1 MTPYKN
7 LWDFYRDTA
16 RLVEEGAT
24 LRTLYDAMLGVQS
37 EDMRAVQAS
46 PKRLREMAQG
56 WSQRPNFLPIRL
68 NELFNGLQ
76 VDHTDDYVL
85 AMVGGLGGRQE
96 QEVRL
101 FMLRHDHA
109 LRDEVFWRIFEVEG
123 GGEISLANIDKFSRE
138 ELNWHNTVVLL
149 ANEGTLDRRRVLR
162 GCLEALNRDFSAYR
176 AGWFSRLYATLA
188 PTPDEAA
195 ADQPLLRQ
203 SLGSSITATVALAVK
218 QFEALH
224 KQGLLDAAPFVDA
237 CGGAFSGSK
246 AAALSVLRIL
256 EALGAQAR
264 VEPESAAEA
273 LALGLAHPHADVQRA
288 AVKALAKLGRTDLA
302 QQQRDAL
309 APAVAVLLAGESAG
323 AVGDAGG
330 AGDAGHA
337 GGVAATESLPTAG
350 AGLAEG
356 ANADPPSNTSFGLPL
371 PEPLRPWTDADAL
384 ERYAALLEAPADA
397 LEFELAL
404 AWLATSG
411 QVAATVAPLAKRAR
425 QLAERDA
432 QHYAAALLLAAHDPD
447 SPFLPQK
454 YWQKTTS
461 QVVNGEWV
469 YENVGEP
476 QPLPSAE
483 QSSLL
488 PSFITRLREVAA
500 IVQGKAPRRPLL
512 ATPTDT
518 QGWVDA
524 DVLLARFEAGKERGA
539 PLPVD
544 LVQAL
549 LRVRPEHR
557 ARVVQ
562 ATGGAWPQITDTVQI
577 EWRSR
582 GSSTLKADGS
592 PQWVWWSPVVHAAP
606 AGAPTATQPALI
618 PSGPPQHQEGPDAH
632 ALVCAELGLVNP
644 ASTLPLAAA
653 SMEIMNVAAGDEAE
667 HRAPAV
673 LRVLAVHPGAWQP
686 ETVQLLALGMAA
698 KQAEVRAQA
707 VEVFAA
713 AVPQRVDATA
723 AVQAYAACVPAIV
736 LTRWAASFTD
746 AATLAPAAVI
756 AVLGGLLPRLDA
768 KARGIGSLLT
778 VLLDESLRHAHPVAD
793 PALRGWLAGFTGASA
808 AAKAAK
814 ALLALK
820 TP

>member
-1 MTPYKN
+1 MTVRMTPYKN
-7 LWDFYRDTA
+7 LWDYYRDTA
-16 RLVEEGAT
+16 RLIEGGAT

-68 NELFNGLQ
+68 NEVFNGLQ

-203 SLGSSITATVALAVK
+203 SLGSPITATVGLAVK

-264 VEPESAAEA
+264 AEPESVAQA

-309 APAVAVLLAGESAG
+309 APAVAVLLPDEAAEDADAAHAHLPSSA
-323 AVGDAGG
+323 
-330 AGDAGHA
+330 
-337 GGVAATESLPTAG
+337 S
-350 AGLAEG
+350 
-356 ANADPPSNTSFGLPL
+356 SGLP
-371 PEPLRPWTDADAL
+371 PPAPLRPWTDADAL
-384 ERYAALLEAPADA
+384 ERYAALLELPADV

-411 QVAATVAPLAKRAR
+411 QGAATVAPLAKRALR
-425 QLAERDA
+425 LVERDA
-432 QHYAAALLLAAHDPD
+432 QHYAAALLLAAHDPA

-488 PSFITRLREVAA
+488 PSFITRLREVAG
-500 IVQGKAPRRPLL
+500 IVQGRTARRPLL

-524 DVLLARFEAGKERGA
+524 DVLLARFEAGRESGA

-549 LRVRPEHR
+549 LRVHPEHR
-557 ARVVQ
+557 ARVVE
-562 ATGGAWPQITDTVQI
+562 ATGGAGPQITGMVRI
-577 EWRSR
+577 AWHSR

-592 PQWVWWSPVVHAAP
+592 PQWVWWSPVVHAEP
-606 AGAPTATQPALI
+606 ADAPTATQPALI
-618 PSGPPQHQEGPDAH
+618 PSGPPQHQEGVDAH
-632 ALVCAELGLVNP
+632 ALVCAELGLANP
-644 ASTLPLAAA
+644 ASTLPLTAA

-673 LRVLAVHPGAWQP
+673 LRVLALHPGAWQP
-686 ETVQLLALGMAA
+686 ETVQLLALGMAS

-713 AVPQRVDATA
+713 AIPQRVDATVA
-723 AVQAYAACVPAIV
+723 AQAYAACSPAIV
-736 LTRWAASFTD
+736 LTRWAASFAD

-756 AVLGGLLPRLDA
+756 AVLGGLLPRLDS

-793 PALRGWLAGFTGASA
+793 ADLRGWLAGFTGASA

>member
-7 LWDFYRDTA
+7 LWDYYRDTA
-16 RLVEEGAT
+16 RLIEEGAT
-24 LRTLYDAMLGVQS
+24 LRSLYDAMLGVQS

-68 NELFNGLQ
+68 NEVFNGLQ
-76 VDHTDDYVL
+76 VDQTDDYVL

-109 LRDEVFWRIFEVEG
+109 LRDGAFWRIFEVEG

-162 GCLEALNRDFSAYR
+162 SCLEALNRDFSAYR
-176 AGWFSRLYATLA
+176 AGWFSRVYATLA
-188 PTPDEAA
+188 PAPDEAA

-224 KQGLLDAAPFVDA
+224 KHGLLDAAPFVDA

-264 VEPESAAEA
+264 AESESVAQA

-288 AVKALAKLGRTDLA
+288 AVKALAKLGRMDLA

-309 APAVAVLLAGESAG
+309 APAVAVLVPDGAAEDADAAG
-323 AVGDAGG
+323 ANGAADA
-330 AGDAGHA
+330 
-337 GGVAATESLPTAG
+337 LPTSG
-350 AGLAEG
+350 TGLAQS
-356 ANADPPSNTSFGLPL
+356 ANGHLQSSTSSGLPL
-371 PEPLRPWTDADAL
+371 PVPLRPWTDADAL
-384 ERYAALLEAPADA
+384 ERYAALLESPADV

-432 QHYAAALLLAAHDPD
+432 QHYAAALLLAAHDPE

-476 QPLPSAE
+476 QPLPTAE

-488 PSFITRLREVAA
+488 PSFITRLREVAG

-518 QGWVDA
+518 QGWIDA
-524 DVLLARFEAGKERGA
+524 DVLLARFEAGRVSGA

-549 LRVRPEHR
+549 LRVHPEHR

-562 ATGGAWPQITDTVQI
+562 ATGGAWPQITDTVRI
-577 EWRSR
+577 AWHSR

-592 PQWVWWSPVVHAAP
+592 PQWVWWSPVVHAEP
-606 AGAPTATQPALI
+606 AEAPTASQPALI
-618 PSGPPQHQEGPDAH
+618 PSGPPQHQEGVDAH
-632 ALVCAELGLVNP
+632 ALVCAELGLANP

-673 LRVLAVHPGAWQP
+673 LRALAQHPGAWQP
-686 ETVQLLALGMAA
+686 ETVQLLALGMAS

-713 AVPQRVDATA
+713 AIPQRMDATVA
-723 AVQAYAACVPAIV
+723 AQAYAACAPAIV
-736 LTRWAASFTD
+736 LTRWAASFAD

-756 AVLGGLLPRLDA
+756 AVLGGLLPRLDP
-768 KARGIGSLLT
+768 KTRGIGSLLT
-778 VLLDESLRHAHPVAD
+778 VLLDESLRHAQPVAD
-793 PALRGWLAGFTGASA
+793 AALRGWLAGFTGASA

-820 TP
+820 TS

>member
-1 MTPYKN
+1 MTTYEN
-7 LWDFYRDTA
+7 LWGYYRDTV

-37 EDMRAVQAS
+37 DDMRAVQAS

-56 WSQRPNFLPIRL
+56 WTQRPNFVPIRL
-68 NELFNGLQ
+68 NELFNGLR

-109 LRDEVFWRIFEVEG
+109 LRDQVFWRIFEVEG

-264 VEPESAAEA
+264 VEPESVAEA
-273 LALGLAHPHADVQRA
+273 LALGLAHPHVDVQRA

-309 APAVAVLLAGESAG
+309 APAVAVLLPDEAARDDG
-323 AVGDAGG
+323 AAE
-330 AGDAGHA
+330 AMR
-337 GGVAATESLPTAG
+337 TAG
-350 AGLAEG
+350 AGHAEG
-356 ANADPPSNTSFGLPL
+356 ANADIPSSTSYRLPL
-371 PEPLRPWTDADAL
+371 PGPLRPWTDADAL
-384 ERYAALLEAPADA
+384 DRYAALLETPADV

-411 QVAATVAPLAKRAR
+411 QVATTVAPLAKRAR
-425 QLAERDA
+425 RLAERDA
-432 QHYAAALLLAAHDPD
+432 QHYAAALLLAAQDPD
-447 SPFLPQK
+447 GPFLPQK

-488 PSFITRLREVAA
+488 PSFITRLREVAG
-500 IVQGKAPRRPLL
+500 IVQGKSPRRPLL

-524 DVLLARFEAGKERGA
+524 DVLLARFEAGSESGA
-539 PLPVD
+539 PFPVD

-549 LRVRPEHR
+549 LRVNPEHR
-557 ARVVQ
+557 VRVVE
-562 ATGGAWPQITDTVQI
+562 ATGGAWPRITDTVRI

-592 PQWVWWSPVVHAAP
+592 PQWVWWSPVVHAEP
-606 AGAPTATQPALI
+606 AEAPTATQPALI
-618 PSGPPQHQEGPDAH
+618 PSGAPQHQEGVDAH
-632 ALVCAELGLVNP
+632 ALVCAELGLANP

-653 SMEIMNVAAGDEAE
+653 SMEIMNGAAGDEAE

-673 LRVLAVHPGAWQP
+673 LRALAVHPGAWP
-686 ETVQLLALGMAA
+686 SETVQLLALGMSAR
-698 KQAEVRAQA
+698 QAEVRAQA
-707 VEVFAA
+707 VEVFASA
-713 AVPQRVDATA
+713 IPQRVDAASA
-723 AVQAYAACVPAIV
+723 AQAYAACAPAVV

-746 AATLAPAAVI
+746 AATLAPAAAI
-756 AVLGGLLPRLDA
+756 AVLSGLLPRLDA

-778 VLLDESLRHAHPVAD
+778 VLLDESLRHAHPVVDAD
-793 PALRGWLAGFTGASA
+793 LRGWLAGFTGASA
-808 AAKAAK
+808 AAKVAK

>member
-7 LWDFYRDTA
+7 LWDYYRDTA
-16 RLVEEGAT
+16 RLIDEGAT
-24 LRTLYDAMLGVQS
+24 LRSLYDAMLGVQS

-68 NELFNGLQ
+68 NEVFNGLQ
-76 VDHTDDYVL
+76 VDRTDDYVL

-176 AGWFSRLYATLA
+176 AGWFSRLYATLSPA
-188 PTPDEAA
+188 PDEAA

-203 SLGSSITATVALAVK
+203 SLGSPITATIALAVK

-224 KQGLLDAAPFVDA
+224 KHGLLDAAPFVDA

-256 EALGAQAR
+256 EALGAQASTETNS
-264 VEPESAAEA
+264 VAEA

-309 APAVAVLLAGESAG
+309 APAVAALLPDLAGEDAG
-323 AVGDAGG
+323 A
-330 AGDAGHA
+330 
-337 GGVAATESLPTAG
+337 AAAAEATRTAET
-350 AGLAEG
+350 GLAEG
-356 ANADPPSNTSFGLPL
+356 ANSYPPSNTSSGLPL

-384 ERYAALLEAPADA
+384 ERYAALLESPADV

-432 QHYAAALLLAAHDPD
+432 QHYAAALLMAAHDPE

-476 QPLPSAE
+476 QPLPAAE

-488 PSFITRLREVAA
+488 PSFITRLREVAG
-500 IVQGKAPRRPLL
+500 IVQGKEPRRPLL

-524 DVLLARFEAGKERGA
+524 DVLLARFEAGRESGA

-549 LRVRPEHR
+549 LRVHPEHR

-562 ATGGAWPQITDTVQI
+562 ATGGAWPQITDTVRI
-577 EWRSR
+577 EWHSR

-592 PQWVWWSPVVHAAP
+592 PQWVWWSPVVHAEP
-606 AGAPTATQPALI
+606 AEAPTATQPALI
-618 PSGPPQHQEGPDAH
+618 PSGPPQHQEGVAAH
-632 ALVCAELGLVNP
+632 ALVCAELGLADP

-686 ETVQLLALGMAA
+686 ETVQLLALGMAS

-713 AVPQRVDATA
+713 AIPQRVDATVA
-723 AVQAYAACVPAIV
+723 AQAYAACAPAIV

-756 AVLGGLLPRLDA
+756 AVLGGLLPRLDP

-793 PALRGWLAGFTGASA
+793 AEVRGWLAGFSGASA

>member
-16 RLVEEGAT
+16 RLIEDGVT

-188 PTPDEAA
+188 PAPDEAA

-203 SLGSSITATVALAVK
+203 SLGSPITATVTLAVK

-224 KQGLLDAAPFVDA
+224 KQGLLDAAPFVQA
-237 CGGAFSGSK
+237 CGGVFSGSK

-264 VEPESAAEA
+264 AEPESVAQA

-309 APAVAVLLAGESAG
+309 APAVAVLLPDGTGEVAG
-323 AVGDAGG
+323 AIG
-330 AGDAGHA
+330 A
-337 GGVAATESLPTAG
+337 T
-350 AGLAEG
+350 G
-356 ANADPPSNTSFGLPL
+356 ANGASAFAHLPSNTSSGLP
-371 PEPLRPWTDADAL
+371 PPGPLRPWTDADAT
-384 ERYAALLEAPADA
+384 ERYAGLLDAPADV

-425 QLAERDA
+425 HLAERDT
-432 QHYAAALLLAAHDPD
+432 QHYAAALLLAAHDRD
-447 SPFLPQK
+447 GPFLPQK

-461 QVVNGEWV
+461 QLVNGEWV
-469 YENVGEP
+469 YENVGDP

-483 QSSLL
+483 QASLL
-488 PSFITRLREVAA
+488 PSFITRLREVAG
-500 IVQGKAPRRPLL
+500 IVQGRAPRRPLL

-518 QGWVDA
+518 QGWIDA
-524 DVLLARFEAGKERGA
+524 DVLLARFEAGRESGA

-549 LRVRPEHR
+549 LRVHPEHR
-557 ARVVQ
+557 ARVVEV
-562 ATGGAWPQITDTVQI
+562 TGGAGPQITDTVRI

-582 GSSTLKADGS
+582 GSSSLKADGS
-592 PQWVWWSPVVHAAP
+592 PQWVWWSPVVHAEP
-606 AGAPTATQPALI
+606 AEAPTATQPALI
-618 PSGPPQHQEGPDAH
+618 PSGPPLQQEGVNAH
-632 ALVCAELGLVNP
+632 ALVCAELGLANP

-653 SMEIMNVAAGDEAE
+653 SIEIMNVAAGDEAE

-673 LRVLAVHPGAWQP
+673 LRVLAVHPGVWQP
-686 ETVQLLALGMAA
+686 ETVQLLALGMSA

-713 AVPQRVDATA
+713 AIPDRVDATVA
-723 AVQAYAACVPAIV
+723 AQAYAACAPAIV
-736 LTRWAASFTD
+736 LTRWAASFAD
-746 AATLAPAAVI
+746 AATLAPVAVI

-778 VLLDESLRHAHPVAD
+778 VLLDESLRHAHPVGDAG
-793 PALRGWLAGFTGASA
+793 LRGWLAGFTGTSA

-820 TP
+820 KP

>member
-1 MTPYKN
+1 MTSYKN
-7 LWDFYRDTA
+7 LWDYYRDTA
-16 RLVEEGAT
+16 RLIEDGAT

-46 PKRLREMAQG
+46 PKRLREMAQA
-56 WSQRPNFLPIRL
+56 WTQRPNFLPIRL
-68 NELFNGLQ
+68 NELFNGLH

-176 AGWFSRLYATLA
+176 AGWFSRLYATLIPA
-188 PTPDEAA
+188 PDEAA

-203 SLGSSITATVALAVK
+203 SLGSPITATVTLAVK

-224 KQGLLDAAPFVDA
+224 KQGLLDAAPFVQA
-237 CGGAFSGSK
+237 CASAFSGSK

-264 VEPESAAEA
+264 AEPESVAQA
-273 LALGLAHPHADVQRA
+273 LAQGLAHPHADVQRA

-309 APAVAVLLAGESAG
+309 APAVAVLLPDEAAE
-323 AVGDAGG
+323 DA
-330 AGDAGHA
+330 HA
-337 GGVAATESLPTAG
+337 HL
-350 AGLAEG
+350 
-356 ANADPPSNTSFGLPL
+356 PSNTSSGLP
-371 PEPLRPWTDADAL
+371 PPGPLRPWTDADAL
-384 ERYAALLEAPADA
+384 ERYAALLEAPADV

-411 QVAATVAPLAKRAR
+411 QVAATVAPLAKRALR
-425 QLAERDA
+425 LAERDA
-432 QHYAAALLLAAHDPD
+432 QHYAAALLLAAHDPGG
-447 SPFLPQK
+447 PFLPQK
-454 YWQKTTS
+454 YWQRTTS

-488 PSFITRLREVAA
+488 PSFITRLREVAG
-500 IVQGKAPRRPLL
+500 IVQGRAPRRPLL

-524 DVLLARFEAGKERGA
+524 DALLARFEAGRESGA

-557 ARVVQ
+557 ARVVG
-562 ATGGAWPQITDTVQI
+562 ATGSAWPRITDTVRI

-592 PQWVWWSPVVHAAP
+592 PQWVWWSPVVHAEP
-606 AGAPTATQPALI
+606 AESPTATQPALI
-618 PSGPPQHQEGPDAH
+618 PSGPPQHQEAGDAH
-632 ALVCAELGLVNP
+632 ALVCAELGLADP

-653 SMEIMNVAAGDEAE
+653 SMEIMNAAAGDEAE

-673 LRVLAVHPGAWQP
+673 LRVLAVHPGVWQP
-686 ETVQLLALGMAA
+686 ETVQLLALGMSAR
-698 KQAEVRAQA
+698 QAEVRAQA

-713 AVPQRVDATA
+713 AIPDRVDATVA
-723 AVQAYAACVPAIV
+723 AQAYAACAPAIV
-736 LTRWAASFTD
+736 LTRWAASLTD

-756 AVLGGLLPRLDA
+756 AVLGGLLPRLDP

-778 VLLDESLRHAHPVAD
+778 VLLDESLRHAQPVAD
-793 PALRGWLAGFTGASA
+793 ADLRGWLAGFTGASA

>member
-1 MTPYKN
+1 MTTYKN
-7 LWDFYRDTA
+7 LWDYYRDTA
-16 RLVEEGAT
+16 RLIEEGAT
-24 LRTLYDAMLGVQS
+24 LRSLYDAMLGVQS

-68 NELFNGLQ
+68 NEVFNGLQ
-76 VDHTDDYVL
+76 VDRTDDYVL

-109 LRDEVFWRIFEVEG
+109 LRDEVFWRLFEVEG

-176 AGWFSRLYATLA
+176 AGWFSRVYATLA
-188 PTPDEAA
+188 PTPGEAA

-203 SLGSSITATVALAVK
+203 SLGSPLTATVALAVK
-218 QFEALH
+218 QFETLH

-256 EALGAQAR
+256 EALGEQAST
-264 VEPESAAEA
+264 EPDALAEA

-309 APAVAVLLAGESAG
+309 APAVAVLLPDLAGKDAG
-323 AVGDAGG
+323 AAEALRTPG
-330 AGDAGHA
+330 
-337 GGVAATESLPTAG
+337 T
-350 AGLAEG
+350 GLAEG
-356 ANADPPSNTSFGLPL
+356 ATAHLPTNTSSGLPL
-371 PEPLRPWTDADAL
+371 PGPLHPWTDADAL
-384 ERYAALLEAPADA
+384 ERYAALLEAPADV

-411 QVAATVAPLAKRAR
+411 QVAATVAPLVKRAR
-425 QLAERDA
+425 HLAERDA
-432 QHYAAALLLAAHDPD
+432 QHYAAALLLAAHDPE

-488 PSFITRLREVAA
+488 PSFITRLREVAGV
-500 IVQGKAPRRPLL
+500 VQGRAPHRPLL
-512 ATPTDT
+512 ATPTNT
-518 QGWVDA
+518 HGWVDA
-524 DVLLARFEAGKERGA
+524 DALLARFEAGRNSGA

-549 LRVRPEHR
+549 LRVHPEHR
-557 ARVVQ
+557 AGVIQ
-562 ATGGAWPQITDTVQI
+562 ATGGAWPQITDTVRV

-582 GSSTLKADGS
+582 GSSTLKTDGS
-592 PQWVWWSPVVHAAP
+592 PQWVWWSPVVHAEP
-606 AGAPTATQPALI
+606 AEAPTATQPALI
-618 PSGPPQHQEGPDAH
+618 PSSAPQHHDSVDAH
-632 ALVCAELGLVNP
+632 ALVCAELGLANP

-653 SMEIMNVAAGDEAE
+653 SIEIMNVAAGDEAE

-713 AVPQRVDATA
+713 AIPQRVDATA
-723 AVQAYAACVPAIV
+723 AAQAYAACAPAIV

-756 AVLGGLLPRLDA
+756 AVLGGLLPRLDP

-778 VLLDESLRHAHPVAD
+778 VLLDESLRHAQPVAD
-793 PALRGWLAGFTGASA
+793 SELRGWLAGFTGTSA

>member
-16 RLVEEGAT
+16 RLVEEGTT

-76 VDHTDDYVL
+76 VDPTDDYVL

-109 LRDEVFWRIFEVEG
+109 LRDGAFWRIFEVEG

-162 GCLEALNRDFSAYR
+162 SCLEALNRDFSAYR
-176 AGWFSRLYATLA
+176 AGWFSRLYVALTPA
-188 PTPDEAA
+188 PDEAA

-203 SLGSSITATVALAVK
+203 SLGSPITATVALAVK

-246 AAALSVLRIL
+246 AAALSVVRIL

-264 VEPESAAEA
+264 AEPESVAQA

-309 APAVAVLLAGESAG
+309 APAVAVLLPDG
-323 AVGDAGG
+323 A
-330 AGDAGHA
+330 
-337 GGVAATESLPTAG
+337 
-350 AGLAEG
+350 AEG
-356 ANADPPSNTSFGLPL
+356 AHAHLPSNMPTGLPSAG
-371 PEPLRPWTDADAL
+371 PLRPWTDTDAL
-384 ERYAALLEAPADA
+384 ERYAALLEAPADV

-432 QHYAAALLLAAHDPD
+432 QHYAAALLLAAQDPKA
-447 SPFLPQK
+447 PFLPQK

-476 QPLPSAE
+476 QPLPTAE

-488 PSFITRLREVAA
+488 PSFITRLREVVE
-500 IVQGKAPRRPLL
+500 IVQGRAPRRPLL

-518 QGWVDA
+518 QGWIDA
-524 DVLLARFEAGKERGA
+524 DVLLARFAAGRDRGA

-549 LRVRPEHR
+549 LRVHPEDR
-557 ARVVQ
+557 ARVVE
-562 ATGGAWPQITDTVQI
+562 ATGGAGPQITDSVRI

-582 GSSTLKADGS
+582 GSSALKADGS
-592 PQWVWWSPVVHAAP
+592 PQWVWWSPLVHAEP
-606 AGAPTATQPALI
+606 AEAPTATQPALI
-618 PSGPPQHQEGPDAH
+618 PSGPPQHQEGVDAH
-632 ALVCAELGLVNP
+632 ALVCAELGLAHP

-653 SMEIMNVAAGDEAE
+653 SVGIMNVAAGDEAE

-673 LRVLAVHPGAWQP
+673 LRVLAVHPGVWQP
-686 ETVQLLALGMAA
+686 ETVQLLALGMSA

-713 AVPQRVDATA
+713 AIPHRVDAAVA
-723 AVQAYAACVPAIV
+723 AHAYAACAPAIV

-756 AVLGGLLPRLDA
+756 AVLGSLLPRLDP

-778 VLLDESLRHAHPVAD
+778 VLLDESLRHAHPVSDAD
-793 PALRGWLAGFTGASA
+793 LRGWLAGFTGTSA

>member
-7 LWDFYRDTA
+7 IWDYYRDTA

-46 PKRLREMAQG
+46 PKRLREMAQS
-56 WSQRPNFLPIRL
+56 WSQRPVFLPIRL

-76 VDHTDDYVL
+76 VGRTDDYVL

-162 GCLEALNRDFSAYR
+162 SCLEALNRDFSAYR
-176 AGWFSRLYATLA
+176 AGWFSRVYATLA

-264 VEPESAAEA
+264 AEPDSVAQA

-309 APAVAVLLAGESAG
+309 APAVAVLLPDLAGKAAG
-323 AVGDAGG
+323 AAEASRTPG
-330 AGDAGHA
+330 
-337 GGVAATESLPTAG
+337 T
-350 AGLAEG
+350 GLAVG
-356 ANADPPSNTSFGLPL
+356 AHVHQQSNTSSGLPL
-371 PEPLRPWTDADAL
+371 PGPLRPWTDADAL
-384 ERYAALLEAPADA
+384 ERFAALLESPADV

-425 QLAERDA
+425 QQAERDA
-432 QHYAAALLLAAHDPD
+432 QHYAAALLLAAHDPEG
-447 SPFLPQK
+447 PFLPQK

-476 QPLPSAE
+476 QPLPTAE

-488 PSFITRLREVAA
+488 PSFITRLREVAG

-524 DVLLARFEAGKERGA
+524 DVLLARFEAGRESGA

-562 ATGGAWPQITDTVQI
+562 ATGGAWPQVTDTVRVA
-577 EWRSR
+577 WHSR

-592 PQWVWWSPVVHAAP
+592 PQWVWWSPVVHAEP
-606 AGAPTATQPALI
+606 AEAPTATQPALI
-618 PSGPPQHQEGPDAH
+618 PSGPLQHQEGLDAH
-632 ALVCAELGLVNP
+632 ALVCAELGLANP
-644 ASTLPLAAA
+644 ASTLPLTAA

-686 ETVQLLALGMAA
+686 ETVQLLALGMAS

-713 AVPQRVDATA
+713 AIPQRVDATA
-723 AVQAYAACVPAIV
+723 AAQAYAACAPAVV

-756 AVLGGLLPRLDA
+756 AVLGGLLPRLDP

-793 PALRGWLAGFTGASA
+793 AELRGWLAGFTGASA